1 MWELI
6 INAIG
11 WIVGGSLEGR
21 AAAINRKTGKVSS
34 ASELEISEIS
44 GEAGE
49 TAAREKTKQQ
59 FLKTIE
65 TTTKSEN
72 EKMKPSPTI
81 IAGSILV
88 VLAAL
93 FFYFRTAEQNNGN
106 KKDD

>member
-34 ASELEISEIS
+34 ASELQISEIS
-44 GEAGE
+44 GEASE
-49 TAAREKTKQQ
+49 IAAREKTKQQ
-59 FLKTIE
+59 FLKTVE
-65 TTTKSEN
+65 TTTKTEN
-72 EKMKPSPTI
+72 EKMKASPTVV
-81 IAGSILV
+81 AGSILV

-93 FFYFRTAEQNNGN
+93 LFYFQTAAKEDG